1 MNGGFIMGKPQAQE
15 KPVEDDADHGQ
26 SANDEHDINLTDVN
40 LNLDSDDDFTDDWI
54 SHVDDY
60 DSSDDLNSW

>member
-1 MNGGFIMGKPQAQE
+1 MGKPNAQE
-15 KPVEDDADHGQ
+15 KPAGEDADHGQ
-26 SANDEHDINLTDVN
+26 SANDEQEINLADVN

>member
-1 MNGGFIMGKPQAQE
+1 MNGGYMGKPHAQE
-15 KPVEDDADHGQ
+15 KLAEDDAENGQ
-26 SANDEHDINLTDVN
+26 SANDEKDMNLADMN